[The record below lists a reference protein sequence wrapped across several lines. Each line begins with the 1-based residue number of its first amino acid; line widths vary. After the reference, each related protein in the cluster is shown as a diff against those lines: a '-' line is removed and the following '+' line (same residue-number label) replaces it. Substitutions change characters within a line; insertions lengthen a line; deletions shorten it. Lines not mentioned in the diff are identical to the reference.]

1 MKQTLI
7 RKKIIAFF
15 KKQKKPI
22 TYDKIIDYL
31 IRSNISFDRST
42 IFRNLNFLEGERIV
56 NRLNFGDGVSRYE
69 FLKQDNHHHHIVCLN
84 CKKVIDFFDEDLDRL
99 VKKIEKRFE
108 KKILFSSNRP
118 IVYSSA
124 SSPSGITPA

>member
-108 KKILFSSNRP
+108 KNKKFKIKSHQFEFFGYCKNCS
-118 IVYSSA
+118 
-124 SSPSGITPA
+124 